1 MGAGPSHNSIILVT
15 WAIEVNKPYSV
26 GKESSLEHMLQWNT
40 HSVSP
45 GILSQGYVIHSRHFM
60 TSKKQLLK
68 YDCAVVER
76 QHLTTCQVHMHPELY
91 PLSDAPSYTV
101 RHA

>member
-1 MGAGPSHNSIILVT
+1 
-15 WAIEVNKPYSV
+15 
-26 GKESSLEHMLQWNT
+26 
-40 HSVSP
+40 
-45 GILSQGYVIHSRHFM
+45 M

-68 YDCAVVER
+68 YYCAVVER